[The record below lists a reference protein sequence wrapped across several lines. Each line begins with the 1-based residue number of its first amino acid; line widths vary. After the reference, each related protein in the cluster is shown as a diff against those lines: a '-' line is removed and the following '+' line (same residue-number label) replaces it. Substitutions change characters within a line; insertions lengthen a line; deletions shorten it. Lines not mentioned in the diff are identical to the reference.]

1 MPEHSQPPAR
11 PEQPL
16 STIGLFLATA
26 LLVGTVALS
35 WSMGRQ
41 GNALKVDAAP
51 QGVLSMELPS
61 SREDARRIVEAWRNT
76 VDVERSQ
83 AVGHPVSLVGRFH
96 EQLVSDRYL
105 IVLYTLTLV
114 VFLGWGCLACRC
126 PWWTLGLLV
135 IPLLAAG
142 FDVAENQLMATQ
154 VSGVDLPNLAATT
167 RLMAQ
172 FKFTALMV
180 ASVSSIMLV
189 GGGLRTRRSSMTM
202 AAPVTGSFAD
212 LVAQEGDGIRSMR
225 TTGGKQ
231 ELAVEVEA
239 TEEPRVSF
247 RSSDYV
253 GLALSGGGIRSATFN
268 LGLLQQLSEVGV
280 LELVDYISTVSG
292 GGYVGGF
299 LSAWLSG
306 TTTGQ
311 VFPTVPRSKE
321 AGRVPPE
328 PGEIRHL
335 REFSGFLAPRRG
347 FFEAEMWRAVVA
359 ILSGL
364 LPSLA
369 IAMSLIGLVLVGFLT
384 ITFVYACDWRLASAA
399 TVATITA
406 LVLVLFERMAPQYAP
421 AAPPAAAVHAPG
433 AGEHTVAPPPPT
445 TEPSTGSTLYWWVS
459 GVAIALVLAVQM
471 WVPSLYKHDT
481 FDRARSMPLLTS
493 PAQPGPVALERALHD
508 APGANAYDR
517 WWFLVGARDI
527 SGIQDVSAPST
538 HTTLAPYFSPRLFDF
553 ALTWMVAAGILLIA
567 RLAHAVRPN
576 AWGRRTMSTFD
587 RVVMRL
593 LGLGLVWLGLAAV
606 WHICVNVK
614 YGSQLAV
621 SAVISGAIFASMRNW
636 LVSLT
641 GRTAGPSTWRTWLAP
656 YIPTVLAYV
665 TMLLVVALVGRAL
678 LDINDHTWLKWYGS
692 TFAMLGVIA
701 FGLLIEPS
709 RVGLHAFYRDR
720 IGRAYLGARATANAA
735 ENRTTDSED
744 TDDVLV
750 KDLRKRPFHLVC
762 CAANDLAGDPVAT
775 LQRGARSATISRLGL
790 TLGNAYIAPGDL
802 TLGSAVTAS
811 AAAFNSNMGA
821 QSIQFGPIV
830 DFLLTALNLRL
841 GLWLRHPCA
850 ATARPR
856 RWPGLLFYRE
866 FFSQT
871 SASRASTALA
881 HGHTNLPRL
890 ERDVHLSDGGHFENL
905 ALYELVRRQCRYI
918 IVSDC
923 GADPTVA
930 FDDLGN
936 ALRRIREDFD
946 VEVEIDIAPLKP
958 KDGISAQHVA
968 VGSINY
974 SRVNR
979 GVLIYIKPAVTGTEP
994 PDVRQYRT
1002 RNNAFPHE
1010 STGDQFYDE
1019 AQWESYRR
1027 LGAYT
1032 AQRVFAFIKEF
1043 GHPEPLTADWLFANA
1058 ISAWYP
1064 TPPDLRDS
1072 VLAMT
1077 ERFGQLENEL
1087 RHEKECSLLR
1097 EVFPELD
1104 GSGGAANWRRPLPT
1118 LSPALPPS
1126 QVSATDLAFMLRATQ
1141 LLEDVWMACRLDQL
1155 WAHPLNMGWVNLFA
1169 RWTTAPTF
1177 RFWWPV
1183 LAPMYSAGF
1192 QSFLRHRIG
1201 VGITGPM
1208 RPKGVPGDAEWP
1220 DPSVV
1225 QLPGAPIGLAGRWW
1239 LERSNQRRRW
1249 AQNPDAFTFYALTLP
1264 VRADPLATRG
1274 IELGVTAVTRKDAIA
1289 GWTSEDFFVPPSLW
1303 GAGYGGRMLR
1313 LLLEQLK
1320 ETGCHRC
1327 YVCVKAPLPG
1337 NDNNIMREDE
1347 RAFVAQYRGQRFQ
1360 QIHLDANPAQL
1371 SDDMR
1376 RRSEIESLSL
1386 GVAPG
1391 DTILMLD
1398 PM

>member
-1 MPEHSQPPAR
+1 MSENQERHPAR
-11 PEQPL
+11 QPF
-16 STIGLFLATA
+16 STMGLFIATA
-26 LLVGTVALS
+26 LLIATVSLS
-35 WSMGRQ
+35 LMMGRQ
-41 GNALKVDAAP
+41 GAALKLPGIAP
-51 QGVLSMELPS
+51 QGVLSMELPD
-61 SREDARRIVEAWRNT
+61 SREAALKIVRAWNDT
-76 VDVERSQ
+76 IDTERSQ
-83 AVGHPVSLVGRFH
+83 AAGHPVSLAGRFH
-96 EQLVSDRYL
+96 DQLVSDRYL
-105 IVLYTLTLV
+105 IALYTATLAL
-114 VFLGWGCLACRC
+114 FLGWGCRACRC
-126 PWWTLGLLV
+126 AWWVTLGLLLL
-135 IPLLAAG
+135 PLLAAG
-142 FDVAENQLMATQ
+142 FDWVENQLMQ
-154 VSGVDLPNLAATT
+154 VQVDGVDLPNIAATT

-172 FKFTALMV
+172 LKFTSLLV
-180 ASVSSIMLV
+180 ASVSSIVLV
-189 GGGLRTRRSSMTM
+189 GGGLRTRRSCATS
-202 AAPVTGSFAD
+202 AAPTTGTFAD
-212 LVAQEGDGIRSMR
+212 LVMKEGEGIRALR

-268 LGLLQQLSEVGV
+268 LGLLQTLSECGV
-280 LELVDYISTVSG
+280 LGLVDYISTVSG

-299 LSAWLSG
+299 LSAWLSAA
-306 TTTGQ
+306 TPGQ

-328 PGEIRHL
+328 PGEVRHL

-364 LPSLA
+364 LPSLT
-369 IAMSLIGLVLVGFLT
+369 IALSLIGLVLVGFLT
-384 ITFVYACDWRLASAA
+384 ITFVYACDWRIASAA
-399 TVATITA
+399 AVAAITA
-406 LVLVLFERMAPQYAP
+406 TVLVLFERMAPQYAP
-421 AAPPAAAVHAPG
+421 ATSSSSAIAAADA
-433 AGEHTVAPPPPT
+433 TPPVPAV
-445 TEPSTGSTLYWWVS
+445 PSTGSSLYWWVS
-459 GVAIALVLAVQM
+459 GVAVALVLAAQM
-471 WVPSLYKHDT
+471 AVPSLYKFDT
-481 FDRARSMPLLTS
+481 DEGRRAMPLWTS
-493 PAQPGPVALERALHD
+493 PTPPATPVALKGLWKD
-508 APGANAYDR
+508 APGANAYER
-517 WWFLVGARDI
+517 WWFLVGARDVR
-527 SGIQDVSAPST
+527 DAPAASPT
-538 HTTLAPYFSPRLFDF
+538 QTTLGPYLSPRLFDF
-553 ALTWMVAAGILLIA
+553 ALTWMVAAGILLLV
-567 RLAHAVRPN
+567 RLAHAVRDT
-576 AWGRRTMSTFD
+576 AWSRRTISTFD

-593 LGLGLVWLGLAAV
+593 LGLGLVWFGLAAV

-614 YGSQLAV
+614 YGGQLAV
-621 SAVISGAIFASMRNW
+621 SAVVSGAIFASMRNW

-641 GRTAGPSTWRTWLAP
+641 GRTSGPSTWRTWIAP
-656 YIPTVLAYV
+656 YIPMVLAYV
-665 TMLLVVALVGRAL
+665 TMLLVIALVGRAL

-692 TFAMLGVIA
+692 TFAMLSVIA

-744 TDDVLV
+744 QDDVRV
-750 KDLRKRPFHLVC
+750 ADLKMRPHHLVC
-762 CAANDLAGDPVAT
+762 CAANDIAGDPVAT

-790 TLGNAYIAPGDL
+790 ALGNAYVEPGNL

-841 GLWLRHPCA
+841 GLWMRHPCA

-881 HGHTNLPRL
+881 HGNTNLPTL

-946 VEVEIDIAPLKP
+946 VEVEIDVTPLKP
-958 KDGISAQHVA
+958 KDGISTQHVA

-979 GVLIYIKPAVTGTEP
+979 GVLIYIKPALTGSEP

-1027 LGAYT
+1027 LGAHT
-1032 AQRVFAFIKEF
+1032 GQRVFSFIKEF

-1058 ISAWYP
+1058 VSAWYP

-1118 LSPALPPS
+1118 LTPALPPS

-1208 RPKGVPGDAEWP
+1208 RPKGVPGDTEWP
-1220 DPSVV
+1220 DPSIA
-1225 QLPGAPIGLAGRWW
+1225 LLDGPPNGLAGRWW

-1264 VRADPLATRG
+1264 VRADTLATRG
-1274 IELGVTAVTRKDAIA
+1274 IELGVTAVTRKDALA

-1320 ETGCHRC
+1320 ASGCARC

-1337 NDNNIMREDE
+1337 NDNNITREDE

-1360 QIHLDANPAQL
+1360 QIHLDATVERV
-1371 SDDMR
+1371 SDDDMR
-1376 RRSEIESLSL
+1376 RRREIESLSL
-1386 GVAPG
+1386 GVEPG

>member
-1 MPEHSQPPAR
+1 MPEDLPAPAHTSNPPSM
-11 PEQPL
+11 L
-16 STIGLFLATA
+16 GLYLAIA
-26 LLVGTVALS
+26 LLISTVALS
-35 WSMGRQ
+35 GWMGRE
-41 GNALKVDAAP
+41 GTALKVAAAP
-51 QGVLSMELPS
+51 QGVLSLELPAS
-61 SREDARRIVEAWRNT
+61 PEEARAIVDAWKNT
-76 VDVERSQ
+76 IDVERSK
-83 AVGHPVSLVGRFH
+83 AAGRDVNLVGRF
-96 EQLVSDRYL
+96 EAQLGWDAYL
-105 IVLYTLTLV
+105 IALYTLSLV
-114 VFLGWGCLACRC
+114 LFLAWGYLASRP
-126 PWWTLGLLV
+126 PWWTLVLLV
-135 IPLLAAG
+135 VPLFAAG
-142 FDVAENQLMATQ
+142 FDWTENQLMATQ
-154 VSGVDLPNLAATT
+154 VHGVELANIAATT

-180 ASVSSIMLV
+180 ASIASIVLV
-189 GGGLRTRRSSMTM
+189 GGGLRIRRARTETAM
-202 AAPVTGSFAD
+202 PRTGTFED
-212 LVAQEGDGIRSMR
+212 LVREEGKGIREHR
-225 TTGGKQ
+225 QRGATQ
-231 ELAVEVEA
+231 ELTIEVEA

-268 LGLLQQLSEVGV
+268 LGLLQQLSECGV

-292 GGYVGGF
+292 GGYIGGF

-306 TTTGQ
+306 STTGQ
-311 VFPTVPRSKE
+311 GFPTVPRSKE

-364 LPSLA
+364 LPSLT
-369 IAMSLIGLVLVGFLT
+369 IALSIIGLVLVGFLT

-399 TVATITA
+399 AIAAITA
-406 LVLVLFERMAPQYAP
+406 AVLFLFEWLAPQYAP
-421 AAPPAAAVHAPG
+421 A
-433 AGEHTVAPPPPT
+433 PPPT
-445 TEPSTGSTLYWWVS
+445 APTPVAGQPGVPPAVMPAAPMTGSALYWWVTTI
-459 GVAIALVLAVQM
+459 AIALVLAVQLL
-471 WVPSLYKHDT
+471 VPSLYQRGA
-481 FDRARSMPLLTS
+481 FNSPRAMPLWTS
-493 PAQPGPVALERALHD
+493 STKAAGPVPIKSTWQE
-508 APGANAYDR
+508 APGSGAYDR
-517 WWFLVGARDI
+517 WWFLVGSRDL
-527 SGIQDVSAPST
+527 SDAPASIET
-538 HTTLAPYFSPRLFDF
+538 KTSLGPYFSPRLFDF
-553 ALTWMVAAGILLIA
+553 ALTWMVVAGLLLIV
-567 RLAHAVRPN
+567 RLAHAVRHT
-576 AWGRRTMSTFD
+576 AWSRRTISTFD

-593 LGLGLVWLGLAAV
+593 LGLGLVWFGLAAV

-614 YGSQLAV
+614 YGSQLAM
-621 SAVISGAIFASMRNW
+621 SAVVSGAIFASMRNW

-641 GRTAGPSTWRTWLAP
+641 GRTAGPSSWRTWLAP
-656 YIPTVLAYV
+656 YVPMVLAYV
-665 TMLLVVALVGRAL
+665 TMLLIVALVGRGL
-678 LDINDHTWLKWYGS
+678 LDMNGHAWLKWYGS
-692 TFAMLGVIA
+692 TFAMFAVIA

-744 TDDVLV
+744 TDDVKV
-750 KDLRKRPFHLVC
+750 KDLKERPYHLVC

-775 LQRGARSATISRLGL
+775 LQRGARSATISRLGFAM
-790 TLGNAYIAPGDL
+790 GNAYIAPDEL

-850 ATARPR
+850 ATALPR
-856 RWPGLLFYRE
+856 RWPGLLYYRE

-881 HGHTNLPRL
+881 HGNTDLPTL

-946 VEVEIDIAPLKP
+946 VEVEIDVAPLKP
-958 KDGISAQHVA
+958 KDGISTQHVA

-979 GVLIYIKPAVTGTEP
+979 GVLIYIKPALTGSEP

-1027 LGAYT
+1027 LGAHT
-1032 AQRVFAFIKEF
+1032 GQRVFSFIKEV
-1043 GHPEPLTADWLFANA
+1043 GHAEPLTADWLFANA
-1058 ISAWYP
+1058 VSAWYP
-1064 TPPDLRDS
+1064 TPPDLRDA

-1077 ERFGQLENEL
+1077 DRFGQLENEL
-1087 RHEKECSLLR
+1087 GHEKECSLLR

-1208 RPKGVPGDAEWP
+1208 RPKGVPGDTEWP
-1220 DPSVV
+1220 DPSIEK
-1225 QLPGAPIGLAGRWW
+1225 LAGPPTGLAGRWW

-1249 AQNPDAFTFYALTLP
+1249 AQNPNDFTFFALSLP
-1264 VRADPLATRG
+1264 VRVDPLATHG
-1274 IELGVTAVTRKDAIA
+1274 IELGVTAVTKKETIA

-1313 LLLEQLK
+1313 LLLEELK
-1320 ETGCHRC
+1320 KTGCARC
-1327 YVCVKAPLPG
+1327 YVCVKAPVAG
-1337 NDNNIMREDE
+1337 NDNNITREDE

-1360 QIHLDANPAQL
+1360 QIHLDARVERV
-1371 SDDMR
+1371 SEDDLR
-1376 RRSEIESLSL
+1376 RRREIESLSL
-1386 GVAPG
+1386 GVEPG

>member
-1 MPEHSQPPAR
+1 MPDTPKLTVDNTA
-11 PEQPL
+11 PL
-16 STIGLFLATA
+16 STMALFLATA
-26 LLVGTVALS
+26 LLIGTVALS
-35 WSMGRQ
+35 LSMGRQ
-41 GNALKVDAAP
+41 GTPLKVTAAP
-51 QGVLSMELPS
+51 LGVLSMELPS
-61 SREDARRIVEAWRNT
+61 SRDDARSIVEAWKST
-76 VDVERSQ
+76 VDVERSK
-83 AVGHPVSLVGRFH
+83 AAGHPVSLVGRFH
-96 EQLVSDRYL
+96 AQLVTDRYL
-105 IVLYTLTLV
+105 IALYTLTLV
-114 VFLGWGCLACRC
+114 VFLGWGCRACRS

-135 IPLLAAG
+135 VPLLAAG
-142 FDVAENQLMATQ
+142 FDLAENQLMATQ
-154 VSGVDLPNLAATT
+154 IAGVDTPTIAATT

-172 FKFTALMV
+172 FKFAALLV
-180 ASVSSIMLV
+180 ASISSIVLV
-189 GGGLRTRRSSMTM
+189 GGGLRTRRSSMS
-202 AAPVTGSFAD
+202 TGKPTTGTFAD
-212 LVAQEGDGIRSMR
+212 LVNLEGDGIRALR
-225 TTGGKQ
+225 TTGGKR
-231 ELAVEVEA
+231 ELTIEVEA

-268 LGLLQQLSEVGV
+268 LGLLQTLSECGV

-306 TTTGQ
+306 TNTGQ

-328 PGEIRHL
+328 PGEVRHL

-364 LPSLA
+364 LPSLT
-369 IAMSLIGLVLVGFLT
+369 IALSLIGLVLVGFLT

-399 TVATITA
+399 AVAVITTI
-406 LVLVLFERMAPQYAP
+406 VLIAFERMAPQYTP
-421 AAPPAAAVHAPG
+421 ASATASKASAANTEAVTPPA
-433 AGEHTVAPPPPT
+433 
-445 TEPSTGSTLYWWVS
+445 PSTGSSLYWWVS
-459 GVAIALVLAVQM
+459 GVAIALVLAVQL
-471 WVPSLYKHDT
+471 WVPSLYTRQDPV
-481 FDRARSMPLLTS
+481 RSMPLWTT
-493 PAQPGPVALERALHD
+493 PTQAAGPIALRGIWHG
-508 APGANAYDR
+508 APGASAYDR
-517 WWFLVGARDI
+517 WWFLVGSR
-527 SGIQDVSAPST
+527 DVSDAKAAPAST
-538 HTTLAPYFSPRLFDF
+538 APQTTLAPFFSPRLFDF
-553 ALTWMVAAGILLIA
+553 ALTWMVAAGLLLLV
-567 RLAHAVRPN
+567 RLAHAVRAT
-576 AWGRRTMSTFD
+576 AWSRRTISTFD

-593 LGLGLVWLGLAAV
+593 LGLGLAWFGLAAV
-606 WHICVNVK
+606 WHVCVNVK
-614 YGSQLAV
+614 YGGQLAV
-621 SAVISGAIFASMRNW
+621 SALVSGAIFASMRNW

-641 GRTAGPSTWRTWLAP
+641 GRSAAGPANWRTWLAP
-656 YIPTVLAYV
+656 YVPMVLAYV

-692 TFAMLGVIA
+692 TFVIFAVIA

-709 RVGLHAFYRDR
+709 RVGLHVFYRDR
-720 IGRAYLGARATANAA
+720 IGRAYLGARVTANAA
-735 ENRTTDSED
+735 ENRATDSED
-744 TDDVLV
+744 ADDVCV
-750 KDLRKRPFHLVC
+750 KDLKMRPYHLVC
-762 CAANDLAGDPVAT
+762 CAANDIAGDPVAT
-775 LQRGARSATISRLGL
+775 LQRGARSATISRLGFA
-790 TLGNAYIAPGDL
+790 LGNAYIEPGEL

-881 HGHTNLPRL
+881 HGDNELPRL

-923 GADPTVA
+923 GADPMVA

-946 VEVEIDIAPLKP
+946 VEVEIDVAPLKP
-958 KDGISAQHVA
+958 IDGISQQHVA

-979 GVLIYIKPAVTGTEP
+979 GVLIYIKPALTGSEP

-1002 RNNAFPHE
+1002 RNHAFPHE

-1027 LGAYT
+1027 LGAHT
-1032 AQRVFAFIKEF
+1032 GQRVFSFIKEF
-1043 GHPEPLTADWLFANA
+1043 GHPEQLTADWLFANA

-1064 TPPDLRDS
+1064 TPPDLRAT

-1104 GSGGAANWRRPLPT
+1104 GSGGAANWRRPLPK

-1208 RPKGVPGDAEWP
+1208 RPMGVPGDTEWP
-1220 DPSVV
+1220 DPTIV
-1225 QLPGAPIGLAGRWW
+1225 QLDGEPTGLAGRWW
-1239 LERSNQRRRW
+1239 LERSNQKRRW
-1249 AQNPDAFTFYALTLP
+1249 AQNPGAFTFFALTLP
-1264 VRADPLATRG
+1264 VRADPLAARG
-1274 IELGVTAVTRKDAIA
+1274 IELGVTAVTRQDALA

-1313 LLLEQLK
+1313 LLLGELK
-1320 ETGCHRC
+1320 MTGCERC

-1337 NDNNIMREDE
+1337 NDNNITREDE

-1360 QIHLDANPAQL
+1360 QIHLDAAIDQL
-1371 SDDMR
+1371 SDDDMR
-1376 RRSEIESLSL
+1376 RRREIESLSL

-1391 DTILMLD
+1391 DTLLMLD